1 MGNLK
6 YVVQDDSL
14 LVAYLGKIRRVELP
28 KHHSVED
35 LIHYIS
41 INKEKVFGIKQTLS
55 NQFFMYKVGKY
66 LFRIPQQEEE
76 SLKRY
81 FPKAIQLSRE
91 EEKCLKQNLL
101 IKHLEG
107 AYYVEITEQQTIQQ
121 LREGISIYHVLD
133 KAETELTLPTINR
146 FLDIN
151 ILKNIYFESL
161 IGTFDIINNQG
172 KITLKIYTSEKEIY
186 NFEDNNIDRLIFK
199 AIKGLMESKLSYENI
214 GIGRSKEES
223 YKDYLTKQGNN
234 SAPVY
239 CQDSLALHL
248 GLVLTKR
255 RENDYSEI
263 YT

>member
-14 LVAYLGKIRRVELP
+14 LVSYLGKIRRVELP

-107 AYYVEITEQQTIQQ
+107 AYYV
-121 LREGISIYHVLD
+121 LD

-172 KITLKIYTSEKEIY
+172 KITLKIYTPEKEIY

>member
-14 LVAYLGKIRRVELP
+14 LVSYLGKIRRIELP
-28 KHHSVED
+28 KCHSVED

-41 INKEKVFGIKQTLS
+41 INKDKVFGIKQTLS
-55 NQFFMYKVGKY
+55 NQFFMYTVGKY

-91 EEKCLKQNLL
+91 EEKRLKQNLL
-101 IKHLEG
+101 INHLEG
-107 AYYVEITEQQTIQQ
+107 SYYVEVTEQQTIQQ
-121 LREGISIYHVLD
+121 LREGISIYHALD
-133 KAETELTLPTINR
+133 KVETELTLPTINR

-161 IGTFDIINNQG
+161 IETFDIINNQR
-172 KITLKIYTSEKEIY
+172 KNTLKIYTPEKEIY

-199 AIKGLMESKLSYENI
+199 AIKGLMESKLSYGNI

-234 SAPVY
+234 SIPVY

-255 RENDYSEI
+255 RKNEYSEI
-263 YT
+263 CT

>member
-1 MGNLK
+1 MGK
-6 YVVQDDSL
+6 YALEVKHVS
-14 LVAYLGKIRRVELP
+14 KSFRLP
-28 KHHSVED
+28 TEQA
-35 LIHYIS
+35 
-41 INKEKVFGIKQTLS
+41 NGIKQAFVNWTKGIKG
-55 NQFFMYKVGKY
+55 YK
-66 LFRIPQQEEE
+66 
-76 SLKRY
+76 
-81 FPKAIQLSRE
+81 
-91 EEKCLKQNLL
+91 
-101 IKHLEG
+101 
-107 AYYVEITEQQTIQQ
+107 EQ
-121 LREGISIYHVLD
+121 HVLKD
-133 KAETELTLPTINR
+133 ISFKVEKGDFFGIVGRNGSGKSTL
-146 FLDIN
+146 
-151 ILKNIYFESL
+151 
-161 IGTFDIINNQG
+161 
-172 KITLKIYTSEKEIY
+172 LKIISQIYTPEKEIY